1 MNNIIDIEMKK
12 ISYYLRCAAIISSV
26 GLILSSCDKEFDLS
40 KDINTDLSI
49 GSSFS
54 VPVGH
59 TTKVNL
65 SRIIK
70 ESATI
75 SPGTNS
81 VYEVVTSGTT
91 SSSVN
96 LSTVSFNITPMIG
109 SVNINVP
116 SITPA
121 AAIKGSQQIDA
132 GQISMESDP
141 YNVNAKLPKEIE
153 KLYRA
158 TLKNAETYLTI
169 KLDSESWPV
178 GIDKVV
184 LKNFKISFPE
194 ILHLS
199 GGGNVFSYGSDIV
212 ISADSRTVTLTI
224 PFDYADI
231 PEEKQSQY
239 VVGADGDKSF
249 VLNERLKVS
258 ADVQI
263 SISGVPQ
270 VNALTILFDNKAQGD
285 VTVAGVAGVFN
296 TDANINETIDINDI
310 PDFLKNG
317 TSSFTPNEVNF
328 NLSLNNTLTLPWDL
342 TLGLESLKDNGQK
355 SEMVIVKINA
365 KPADINNIL
374 ISNKQ
379 DATVVVPEL
388 PNLFKFIPDH
398 FIISSPNDIS
408 LTSAGHT
415 DLLEL
420 GREYMID
427 ATYDVAIP
435 FSFSK
440 MKIEYSDDI
449 DNLAD
454 DLYDV
459 LDKVDTENL
468 IVEAVVE
475 TDIPV
480 AMTAGVKLY
489 DQSGNAL
496 EDGIK
501 VDLEK
506 FVVNGDASGSVSTS
520 PVTIKLTQVKE
531 GYFKRLDR
539 IEYTIN
545 ADNVGDNVTLR
556 SNQYV
561 QVKDIVVRIPNAI
574 KVTL

>member
-328 NLSLNNTLTLPWDL
+328 YLSLNNTLALPWNL
-342 TLGLESLKDNGQK
+342 NLGLESLKDNGQK
-355 SEMVIVKINA
+355 SEMVNVPINA
-365 KPADINNIL
+365 NPGKNNIL

-379 DATVVVPEL
+379 NADVVVPKL
-388 PNLFKFIPDH
+388 PELFKFIPDH
-398 FIISSPNDIS
+398 FIISSPTDII
-408 LTSAGHT
+408 LRSAGHT
-415 DLLEL
+415 DLVEL
-420 GREYMID
+420 GREYVID

-454 DLYDV
+454 DLDDV
-459 LDKVDTENL
+459 LDKVDTKNL
-468 IVEAVVE
+468 IIDAVVE

-489 DQSGNAL
+489 DQGGNL
-496 EDGIK
+496 LDDGIK

-545 ADNVGDNVTLR
+545 ADNVGNNVTLR

>member
-169 KLDSESWPV
+169 KLDTESWPV

-328 NLSLNNTLTLPWDL
+328 YLSLNNTLALPWNL
-342 TLGLESLKDNGQK
+342 NPGL
-355 SEMVIVKINA
+355 
-365 KPADINNIL
+365 NNIL

-379 DATVVVPEL
+379 GADVVVADL
-388 PNLFKFIPDH
+388 PKLFEFIPDH
-398 FIISSPNDIS
+398 FIISSPTDII
-408 LTSAGHT
+408 LRSAGHT
-415 DLLEL
+415 DLVEL
-420 GREYMID
+420 GREYVID

-454 DLYDV
+454 DLDDV
-459 LDKVDTENL
+459 LDKVDTKNL
-468 IVEAVVE
+468 IIDAVVE

-489 DQSGNAL
+489 DQGGNL
-496 EDGIK
+496 LDDGIK

-545 ADNVGDNVTLR
+545 ADNVGNNVTLR